1 MDHHAL
7 HQTERIVRDDR
18 IEFLVTIAQA
28 LGTYGTSAHRLE
40 DALSQCAERLN
51 LKAGIFST
59 PTSVFVSIETESHR
73 STILERVIPGDIQ
86 LAKLVKLDEL
96 IELVNDGSITPSE
109 GVERTKAVLNEP
121 SPYPTWLEVLCFGV
135 VSGNACVFLGGG
147 PAEIGVT
154 AIIGWTIGIMIQL
167 AGKNR
172 EFARLIEFGSGVLAA
187 TIAWGAGSVIGPYN
201 APLTVLAGLIILLP
215 GFTITV
221 SMSELATRNIVSGS
235 ARLIGGLMVLLIIGF
250 GVAVG
255 TGIAHTLL
263 PNFDPVDAVEM
274 PWWTVPISVLL
285 AAMCFVVMFRA
296 RPRDVG
302 MMVLASFIAVYSAQF
317 GSSTMGNQIGIAFA
331 AACVGVASNVYAR
344 TTNRPA
350 AILTLPGLLILVP
363 GSVGFRSLTA
373 FLDADT
379 LGGLQ
384 TAIGVFFIGV
394 SIVIGL
400 LLANVIVQPRKA
412 L

>member
-1 MDHHAL
+1 MDSHA
-7 HQTERIVRDDR
+7 HPQTERKVSDDR
-18 IEFLVTIAQA
+18 IDFLITIAQA

-40 DALSQCAERLN
+40 DALGMCAERLD
-51 LKAGIFST
+51 LKANIFST
-59 PTSVFVSIETESHR
+59 PTSVFISFETDEFR
-73 STILERVIPGDIQ
+73 STVLSRIIPGDVQ

-96 IELVNDGSITPSE
+96 IDLVSRGIITPHE
-109 GVERTKAVLNEP
+109 GAVKTEAVLSEP
-121 SPYPTWLEVLCFGV
+121 SPYPTWLEVLCFGI

-147 PAEIGVT
+147 TAEIGVT

-172 EFARLIEFGSGVLAA
+172 EFARLIEFGSGVIAA
-187 TIAWGAGSVIGPYN
+187 TIAWGAGSIIGPYN
-201 APLTVLAGLIILLP
+201 APLAVLAGLIILLP
-215 GFTITV
+215 GLTITV

-255 TGIAHTLL
+255 TGIAHKLL
-263 PNFDPVDAVEM
+263 PNFDPIEAAQI
-274 PWWTVPISVLL
+274 PWWSVPISVLI
-285 AAMCFVVMFRA
+285 AAVCFVVLFRA
-296 RPRDVG
+296 RLQDVW
-302 MMVLASFIAVYSAQF
+302 MMIFAAFIAVYASQL
-317 GSSTMGNQIGIAFA
+317 GSSLMGNQLGVAFA
-331 AACVGVASNVYAR
+331 AACVGVASNMYAR
-344 TTNRPA
+344 TTQRPA

-379 LGGLQ
+379 LGGIQ
-384 TAIGVFFIGV
+384 TATSVFFIGV
-394 SIVIGL
+394 SIVVGL